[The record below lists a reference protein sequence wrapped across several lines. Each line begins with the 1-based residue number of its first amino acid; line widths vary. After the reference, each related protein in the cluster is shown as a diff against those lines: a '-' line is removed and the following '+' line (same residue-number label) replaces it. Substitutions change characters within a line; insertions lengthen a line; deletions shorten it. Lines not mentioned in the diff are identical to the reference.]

1 MPSPFVS
8 AIYRFVPAIESLR
21 TYSLGHFK
29 RDMFAGLTVA
39 AVAVPQAMAYASI
52 FGMPVEMG
60 LYTAIIMTTVGA
72 LLDSSKQLINGPT
85 NAISIAMFS
94 ALSVVP
100 EAQRVSAA
108 IMMALLIGL
117 IQTAIALLRF
127 GDLSRF
133 ISHAVIVGF
142 TLGASVLLF
151 LDQLK
156 NVFQLK
162 GKAEKTDLF
171 LVRFWSDMTEG
182 GTIHW
187 PTFGIAILTLLA
199 AIGFRYINR
208 RYRLGLPELLLSIAV
223 ASFGLFMLDPF
234 NLMPDPKRPEMVQS
248 KTYQVHLQPKV
259 DAKLPEFQVPNINL
273 DLARTLSTS
282 AAAIAFLGLLE
293 AMAMAK
299 SIASKTGQKLDMN
312 QQCLS
317 EGVANIAGSFFRC
330 FPGSGSLTRSYINH
344 SSGAAT
350 QWSGVISAA
359 GVAATILVL
368 APFAQ
373 YIPKAALAAVLI
385 LTAARMNDLKT
396 LGYYLK
402 ATKFD
407 RWILIATA
415 LSAILLPIEWCILI
429 GVFLSF
435 AFYIPRAA
443 QIKMNELTV
452 TSDRVIREVVSS
464 DIRCAYLR
472 VFNFEGEMFFGCA
485 PELERQLDSICEEAP
500 MSLKVVVLRLKR
512 VNNPDAVCMDVLE
525 RFIKKMHERKVVVM
539 ISGIREAMAQTIK
552 NVGIAQLVGQENVF
566 REESEIWASTVTAMK
581 KGYSLLGESH
591 CDHCPNRAIAR
602 EQRMDWSY
610 MI

>member
-1 MPSPFVS
+1 MPSPLAS
-8 AIYRFVPAIESLR
+8 AIYRYIPAIDSLR
-21 TYSLGHFK
+21 NYSLGYFQ

-60 LYTAIIMTTVGA
+60 LYTAIIMTAVGA

-85 NAISIAMFS
+85 NAISIAMLS
-94 ALSVVP
+94 ALSIVP
-100 EAQRVSAA
+100 ESQRVSAA
-108 IMMALLIGL
+108 IMMAFFVGL
-117 IQTAIALLRF
+117 IQTTIALLRF

-133 ISHAVIVGF
+133 VSHAVIVGF

-156 NVFQLK
+156 NVFGLK
-162 GKAEKTDLF
+162 GKPGGHEHF
-171 LVRFWSDMTEG
+171 LVRFWSDMTAG
-182 GTIHW
+182 GRVNWATV
-187 PTFGIAILTLLA
+187 GIAVLTILA
-199 AIGFRYINR
+199 AMGFRFLNNR
-208 RYRLGLPELLLSIAV
+208 YKLGLPELLLAIALS
-223 ASFGLFMLDPF
+223 ASVLFSLDPT
-234 NLMPDPKRPEMVQS
+234 KVS
-248 KTYQVHLQPKV
+248 GVKLQLAVPRSLPTF
-259 DAKLPEFQVPNINL
+259 ALPEIKWELASNL
-273 DLARTLSTS
+273 SSS

-293 AMAMAK
+293 AVAMAK

-317 EGVANIAGSFFRC
+317 EGLANMAGSFFRC

-344 SSGAAT
+344 TSGAAT
-350 QWSGVISAA
+350 QWSGVISAL

-373 YIPKAALAAVLI
+373 YIPKAALAGVLI

-396 LGYYLK
+396 LGYYLR

-415 LSAILLPIEWCILI
+415 LSSILISVEFCILI

-435 AFYIPRAA
+435 AFYVPRAA

-464 DIRCAYLR
+464 DIRCSYIR

-485 PELERQLDSICEEAP
+485 PELERQLDSILEEAP
-500 MSLKVVVLRLKR
+500 KSLKVVILRLKR
-512 VNNPDAVCMDVLE
+512 VNNPDAVCMDVLL
-525 RFIKKMHERKVVVM
+525 RFVAKMHERNVVIM
-539 ISGIREAMAQTIK
+539 LSGIREAMAQTLK
-552 NVGIAQLVGQENVF
+552 NVGITQLVGQENIF
-566 REESEIWASTVTAMK
+566 REESEIWASTVTSMK
-581 KGYSLLGESH
+581 KGYSLLGNSH
-591 CDHCPNRAIAR
+591 CEHCPNRAIAR
-602 EQRMDWSY
+602 EQRTDWSY

>member
-1 MPSPFVS
+1 MPSPFAS
-8 AIYRFVPAIESLR
+8 AIYRFVPAIDSLR

-60 LYTAIIMTTVGA
+60 LYTAIIMTAVGA

-100 EAQRVSAA
+100 EPQRVSAA
-108 IMMALLIGL
+108 IMMALLIGV

-156 NVFQLK
+156 NVFKLK
-162 GKAEKTDLF
+162 GQAEKTEPF
-171 LVRFWSDMTEG
+171 LVRFWSDMTNG
-182 GTIHW
+182 GFIHW
-187 PTFGIAILTLLA
+187 PTVGIAVLTIVA
-199 AIGFRYINR
+199 AIAFRQLNL
-208 RYRLGLPELLLSIAV
+208 RYRLGLPELLLAIASSAIV
-223 ASFGLFMLDPF
+223 VLVLDP
-234 NLMPDPKRPEMVQS
+234 NKIS
-248 KTYQVHLQPKV
+248 GIALQPIV
-259 DAKLPEFQVPNINL
+259 PRLLPAFEVPTI
-273 DLARTLSTS
+273 DWGLASSLSNS

-350 QWSGVISAA
+350 QWSGVISAL
-359 GVAATILVL
+359 GVAVTILVL
-368 APFAQ
+368 APFAE

-396 LGYYLK
+396 LAYYLR
-402 ATKFD
+402 ATRFD

-415 LSAILLPIEWCILI
+415 LSSILISVEFCILI

-435 AFYIPRAA
+435 AFYFPRVA

-464 DIRCAYLR
+464 DIRCSYLR

-485 PELERQLDSICEEAP
+485 PELERQLDSVREEAP
-500 MSLKVVVLRLKR
+500 ETLKVVVLRLKR
-512 VNNPDAVCMDVLE
+512 VNNPDAVCMDVLQ
-525 RFIKKMHERKVVVM
+525 RFVEAMHERKVIVM
-539 ISGIREAMAQTIK
+539 ISGIKEAMAQTLK
-552 NVGIAQLVGQENVF
+552 NVGITQLVGQENVF

-581 KGYSLLGESH
+581 KGYSLLGNSH

-602 EQRMDWSY
+602 EQRTDWSY

>member
-1 MPSPFVS
+1 MPSPLAS
-8 AIYRFVPAIESLR
+8 AIYRYIPAIDSLR
-21 TYSLGHFK
+21 NYSLGYFQ

-60 LYTAIIMTTVGA
+60 LYTAIIMTAVGA

-85 NAISIAMFS
+85 NAISIAMLS
-94 ALSVVP
+94 ALSIVP
-100 EAQRVSAA
+100 ESQRVSAA
-108 IMMALLIGL
+108 IMMAFFVGL
-117 IQTAIALLRF
+117 IQTTIALLRF

-133 ISHAVIVGF
+133 VSHAVIVGF

-156 NVFQLK
+156 NVFGLK
-162 GKAEKTDLF
+162 GKPGGHEHF
-171 LVRFWSDMTEG
+171 LVRFWSDMTAG
-182 GTIHW
+182 GRVNWATV
-187 PTFGIAILTLLA
+187 GIAVLTIVA
-199 AIGFRYINR
+199 AMGFRFLNNR
-208 RYRLGLPELLLSIAV
+208 YKLGLPELLLAIALS
-223 ASFGLFMLDPF
+223 ASVLFSLDPT
-234 NLMPDPKRPEMVQS
+234 KVS
-248 KTYQVHLQPKV
+248 GVKLQLAVPRSLPTF
-259 DAKLPEFQVPNINL
+259 ALPEIKWELASNL
-273 DLARTLSTS
+273 SSS

-293 AMAMAK
+293 AVAMAK

-317 EGVANIAGSFFRC
+317 EGLANMAGSFFRC

-344 SSGAAT
+344 TSGAAT
-350 QWSGVISAA
+350 QWSGVISAL

-373 YIPKAALAAVLI
+373 YIPKAALAGVLI

-396 LGYYLK
+396 LGYYLR

-415 LSAILLPIEWCILI
+415 LSSILISVEFCILI

-435 AFYIPRAA
+435 AFYVPRAA

-464 DIRCAYLR
+464 DIRCSYIR

-485 PELERQLDSICEEAP
+485 PELERQLDSILEEAP
-500 MSLKVVVLRLKR
+500 KSLKVVILRLKR
-512 VNNPDAVCMDVLE
+512 VNNPDAVCMDVLL
-525 RFIKKMHERKVVVM
+525 RFVAKMHERNVVIM
-539 ISGIREAMAQTIK
+539 LSGIREAMAQTLK
-552 NVGIAQLVGQENVF
+552 NVGITQLVGQENIF
-566 REESEIWASTVTAMK
+566 REESEIWASTVTSMK
-581 KGYSLLGESH
+581 KGYSLLGNSH
-591 CDHCPNRAIAR
+591 CEHCPNRAIAR
-602 EQRMDWSY
+602 EQRTDWSY

>member
-1 MPSPFVS
+1 MPSPLAS
-8 AIYRFVPAIESLR
+8 AIYRYIPAIDSLR
-21 TYSLGHFK
+21 NYSLGYFQ

-60 LYTAIIMTTVGA
+60 LYTAIIMTAVGA

-85 NAISIAMFS
+85 NAISIAMLS
-94 ALSVVP
+94 ALSIVP
-100 EAQRVSAA
+100 ESQRVSAA
-108 IMMALLIGL
+108 IMMAFFVGL
-117 IQTAIALLRF
+117 IQTTIALLRF

-133 ISHAVIVGF
+133 VSHAVIVGF

-156 NVFQLK
+156 NVFGLK
-162 GKAEKTDLF
+162 GKPGGHEHF
-171 LVRFWSDMTEG
+171 LVRFWSDMTAG
-182 GTIHW
+182 GRVNWATV
-187 PTFGIAILTLLA
+187 GIAVLTILA
-199 AIGFRYINR
+199 AMGFRFLNNR
-208 RYRLGLPELLLSIAV
+208 YKLGLPELLLAIALS
-223 ASFGLFMLDPF
+223 ASVLFSLDPT
-234 NLMPDPKRPEMVQS
+234 KVS
-248 KTYQVHLQPKV
+248 GVKLQLAVPRSLPTF
-259 DAKLPEFQVPNINL
+259 ALPEIKWELASNL
-273 DLARTLSTS
+273 SSS

-293 AMAMAK
+293 AVAMAK

-317 EGVANIAGSFFRC
+317 EGLANMAGSFFRC

-344 SSGAAT
+344 TSGAAT
-350 QWSGVISAA
+350 QWSGVISAL

-373 YIPKAALAAVLI
+373 YIPKAALAGVLI

-396 LGYYLK
+396 LGYYLR

-415 LSAILLPIEWCILI
+415 LSSILISVEFCILI

-435 AFYIPRAA
+435 AFYVPRAA

-464 DIRCAYLR
+464 DIRCSYIR

-485 PELERQLDSICEEAP
+485 PELERQLDSILEEAP
-500 MSLKVVVLRLKR
+500 ESLKVVILRLKR
-512 VNNPDAVCMDVLE
+512 VNNPDAVCMDVLQ
-525 RFIKKMHERKVVVM
+525 RFVAKMHERSVVIM
-539 ISGIREAMAQTIK
+539 LSGIREAMAQTLK
-552 NVGIAQLVGQENVF
+552 NVGITQLVGQENIF
-566 REESEIWASTVTAMK
+566 REESEIWASTVTSMK
-581 KGYSLLGESH
+581 KGYSLLGNSH
-591 CDHCPNRAIAR
+591 CEHCPNRAIAR
-602 EQRMDWSY
+602 EQRTDWSY

>member
-1 MPSPFVS
+1 MPSPFAS
-8 AIYRFVPAIESLR
+8 AIYRYIPAIDSLR

-60 LYTAIIMTTVGA
+60 LYTAIIMTAVGA

-85 NAISIAMFS
+85 NAISIAMLS
-94 ALSVVP
+94 ALSIVP
-100 EAQRVSAA
+100 ESQRVSAA
-108 IMMALLIGL
+108 IMMAFFIGL
-117 IQTAIALLRF
+117 IQTTIALLRF

-133 ISHAVIVGF
+133 VSHSVIVGF

-156 NVFQLK
+156 NVFGLK
-162 GKAEKTDLF
+162 GKGDAHDHF

-182 GTIHW
+182 GRVNWATV
-187 PTFGIAILTLLA
+187 GIAVLTIVA
-199 AIGFRYINR
+199 AMGFRFLNNR
-208 RYRLGLPELLLSIAV
+208 YKLGLPELLLAV
-223 ASFGLFMLDPF
+223 AFSASVLFALDPTKVSGVKLQLAIPRSLPSF
-234 NLMPDPKRPEMVQS
+234 AFPE
-248 KTYQVHLQPKV
+248 
-259 DAKLPEFQVPNINL
+259 INWE
-273 DLARTLSTS
+273 LARNLSSS

-293 AMAMAK
+293 AVAMAK

-317 EGVANIAGSFFRC
+317 EGLANMAGSFFRC

-344 SSGAAT
+344 TSGAAT
-350 QWSGVISAA
+350 QWSGVISAL

-373 YIPKAALAAVLI
+373 YIPKAALAGVLI

-396 LGYYLK
+396 LGYYLR

-415 LSAILLPIEWCILI
+415 LSSILISVEFCILI

-435 AFYIPRAA
+435 AFYVPRAA

-464 DIRCAYLR
+464 DIRCSYIR

-485 PELERQLDSICEEAP
+485 PELERQLDSILEEAP
-500 MSLKVVVLRLKR
+500 ESLKVVILRLKR
-512 VNNPDAVCMDVLE
+512 VNNPDAVCMDVLQ
-525 RFIKKMHERKVVVM
+525 RFVEKMHQRNVVIM
-539 ISGIREAMAQTIK
+539 LSGIREAMAQTLK
-552 NVGIAQLVGQENVF
+552 NVGITQLVGQENIF
-566 REESEIWASTVTAMK
+566 REESEIWASTVTSMK
-581 KGYSLLGESH
+581 KGYSLLGNSH
-591 CDHCPNRAIAR
+591 CEHCPNRAIAR
-602 EQRMDWSY
+602 EQRTDWSY

>member
-1 MPSPFVS
+1 MPSPLAS
-8 AIYRFVPAIESLR
+8 AIYRYIPAIDSLR

-29 RDMFAGLTVA
+29 RDTFAGLTVA

-60 LYTAIIMTTVGA
+60 LYTAIIMTAVGA
-72 LLDSSKQLINGPT
+72 VLDSSKQLINGPT

-94 ALSVVP
+94 ALLIVP
-100 EAQRVSAA
+100 EEQRISAA
-108 IMMALLIGL
+108 IMMAFLIGL
-117 IQTAIALLRF
+117 IQTAIALFRF

-133 ISHAVIVGF
+133 ISHSVIVGF

-156 NVFQLK
+156 NVFKLQ
-162 GKAEKTDLF
+162 GKAEKTDRF
-171 LVRFWSDMTEG
+171 LVRFWSDMTAG
-182 GTIHW
+182 GDLHW
-187 PTFGIAILTLLA
+187 PTAGIAVLTIFA
-199 AIGFRYINR
+199 AIGFRYLNNR
-208 RYRLGLPELLLSIAV
+208 FRLGLPELLLAIAFSSSALLV
-223 ASFGLFMLDPF
+223 LDPSHLIPNAAKP
-234 NLMPDPKRPEMVQS
+234 NLVISENYEV
-248 KTYQVHLQPKV
+248 YLQPKV
-259 DAKLPEFQVPNINL
+259 EAKLPVFESPKIHLGLAV
-273 DLARTLSTS
+273 DLSSS
-282 AAAIAFLGLLE
+282 AVAIAFLGLLE

-317 EGVANIAGSFFRC
+317 EGLANIAGSFFRC

-344 SSGAAT
+344 TSGAAT
-350 QWSGVISAA
+350 QWSGVISAI

-373 YIPKAALAAVLI
+373 YIPKAALAGVLI

-396 LGYYLK
+396 LGYYLR

-407 RWILIATA
+407 RLILIATA
-415 LSAILLPIEWCILI
+415 LSSILINVEFCILI

-435 AFYIPRAA
+435 AFYVPRAA

-452 TSDRVIREVVSS
+452 TSDRVIREIVSS
-464 DIRCAYLR
+464 DIRCSYIR

-485 PELERQLDSICEEAP
+485 PELEKQLDSIVEESP
-500 MSLKVVVLRLKR
+500 ESLKVVVLRLKR
-512 VNNPDAVCMDVLE
+512 VNNPDAVCMDVLQ
-525 RFIKKMHERKVVVM
+525 RFVEKMHERNVVIM
-539 ISGIREAMAQTIK
+539 LSGIKESMAQTLK
-552 NVGIAQLVGQENVF
+552 NVGITQLVGQENIF
-566 REESEIWASTVTAMK
+566 REETEIWASTVTAMK
-581 KGYSLLGESH
+581 KGYSLLGSSH
-591 CDHCPNRAIAR
+591 CQHCPNQSIAR
-602 EQRMDWSY
+602 EQRTDWSY